1 MLIED
6 AVIIENKTV
15 DRILPVHRAQ
25 VLTYLKMKDCR
36 LGFLLNWHVPKMVD
50 GIRRYANQL

>member
-6 AVIIENKTV
+6 TVIIENKTV